1 MVVGFW
7 GSARAE
13 PNDAPKIS
21 EVEAKCLPVQKIKQ
35 NLVGQETVC
44 WANYREHGRIKTAA

>member
-21 EVEAKCLPVQKIKQ
+21 EVEAKCLPVQKIK
-35 NLVGQETVC
+35 
-44 WANYREHGRIKTAA
+44 